1 MGSYHLAQ
9 CNVGRVLQPLEHPD
23 MAEFVAALE
32 PINAIAE
39 ATPGFIWRLEDE
51 DGASSSYVDIPG
63 NDDPLLII
71 NYSIWEDL
79 KSLKHF
85 MFKSGHAAYL
95 RRRSEWFEK
104 VDRPTSVAWWVPA
117 GSIPDVGEAYR
128 RVVQLQ
134 ERGPGETAF
143 TVGRPWPPPE

>member
-1 MGSYHLAQ
+1 
-9 CNVGRVLQPLEHPD
+9 
-23 MAEFVAALE
+23 MAEFVAALQ

-51 DGASSSYVDIPG
+51 DGASASYVDIPG

-71 NYSIWEDL
+71 NYSIWEDVE
-79 KSLKHF
+79 SLEHF
-85 MFKSGHAAYL
+85 MFKSGHMAYL

-104 VDRPTSVAWWVPA
+104 TESPTSVAWWVPA

-128 RVVQLQ
+128 KVMQLQ
-134 ERGPGETAF
+134 EEGPSESAF
-143 TVGRPWPPPE
+143 TVSRPWPRPG